1 MEWNIILNQ
10 IKNKW
15 ISQCY
20 ILISLLVFHYF
31 FLSVFS
37 FNFLIFFYVNKEF
50 PLPPLFPLPLSSPNS
65 PFALKYSPL
74 RWSKTSHG
82 NQQRIV
88 RQTESG
94 PSSSPLH
101 QDWTMHSTIR
111 NRFQEASS
119 CIKNRSW
126 SHC

>member
-1 MEWNIILNQ
+1 MEWNIILSQ

-20 ILISLLVFHYF
+20 NLISLPGLHYF

-37 FNFLIFFYVNKEF
+37 FNFLKFILHKEF
-50 PLPPLFPLPLSSPNS
+50 SLPLLFPLPLSSPNS
-65 PFALKYSPL
+65 PSALKHSPL
-74 RWSKTSHG
+74 RWGKASHG
-82 NQQRIV
+82 NQQRMV
-88 RQTESG
+88 YQTEAG
-94 PSSSPLH
+94 PSSSPLY

-111 NRFQEASS
+111 NRFQGASS